1 MIFAYVNIYRGFT
14 VCWALSRDLYS
25 SLLHPC
31 KHQTVHRT
39 VPIPL
44 GDEPVDTG
52 RFSVTQAWKGWQRL
66 QVAGVR
72 GGGERSVP
80 GQPRYSSQGEL

>member
-44 GDEPVDTG
+44 GDEPVGTG
-52 RFSVTQAWKGWQRL
+52 RWQRL

-72 GGGERSVP
+72 GGGERLAP